1 MDNQQDLKKWELK
14 VAVHCDGC
22 ARKVRKVLQRID
34 GVYRVSVDSAKQKV
48 TVEGDSKL
56 NPDVLVKKLAKT
68 GKPVELLPEVD
79 PKQKPSSDENK
90 AEPSPQK
97 DGGDKEEKKKKP
109 EDAGSE
115 QKGKNTEKDKDG
127 SASVTGDTTA
137 CDVVQSAK
145 DGGYVTEI
153 RQDLSHPPPPESLGF
168 YPFNP
173 SVVQYTVHYHTVDP
187 YAVHPYR
194 PGQAFCCEMPGH
206 CPPPAYPPANLHFN
220 TDMFNDENTGS
231 CTLM

>member
-1 MDNQQDLKKWELK
+1 MDNQHDFKKWELK

-22 ARKVRKVLQRID
+22 ARKVKKVLQRID
-34 GVYRVSVDSAKQKV
+34 GVYRVTVDSAGQKV
-48 TVEGDSKL
+48 TVEADSKL

-79 PKQKPSSDENK
+79 PKQKPSADDKK
-90 AEPSPQK
+90 AEQHPKK
-97 DGGDKEEKKKKP
+97 DGGEKEEKKKS

-115 QKGKNTEKDKDG
+115 KKENKPEKDKDG
-127 SASVTGDTTA
+127 SASATSEGTAGTGA
-137 CDVVQSAK
+137 VRPAN
-145 DGGYVTEI
+145 DGGYVTDV
-153 RQDLSHPPPPESLGF
+153 RQDMSHPLPPESFGF

-173 SVVQYTVHYHTVDP
+173 RVVQYTVHYHAVDP

-194 PGQAFCCEMPGH
+194 PGQPFCCEMPGH